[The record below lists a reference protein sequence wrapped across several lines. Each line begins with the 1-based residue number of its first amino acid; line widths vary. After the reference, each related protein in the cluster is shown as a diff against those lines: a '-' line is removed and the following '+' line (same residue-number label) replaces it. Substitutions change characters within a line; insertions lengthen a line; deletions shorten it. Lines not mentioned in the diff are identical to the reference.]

1 MCLLKEYDELFMQR
15 AISLARKGWGR
26 TDINPLVGAVVVK
39 DNRIIGQGF
48 HRKMGE
54 AHAEICALVDA
65 GTRAHNATLYVNLEP
80 CCCAGRTPP
89 CVEAIIDAQIKRVV
103 IGMIDPNPAVNG
115 MGVEILKGHNIAITL
130 HILEQEAKGLN
141 MWYEKYITTRVPY
154 IIVKVAT
161 SKDGKISKFKNK
173 YITSES
179 SRRFVHSLRSQV
191 SAVLVG
197 INTVVTDNP
206 YLTDRFV
213 GRNNP
218 ARVVIDPHL
227 KIPLK
232 SNFLQPGSRK
242 IIVTSRENDPGKIE
256 QLIAYGA
263 EIILFEGELFKTE
276 HIIQRLGR
284 LNIAS
289 VLVEG
294 GGEIFSQFYD
304 ERLYDEFY
312 LFMAPRETGEGLA
325 LADNILNE
333 VCSKDLTPVKIEEDL
348 LYHVYRN
355 H

>member
-1 MCLLKEYDELFMQR
+1 MQR

-26 TDINPLVGAVVVK
+26 TGINPLVGAVVVK

-54 AHAEICALVDA
+54 AHAEICALIDA

-89 CVEAIIDAQIKRVV
+89 CVETIIDAKIRRVV

-115 MGVEILKGHNIAITL
+115 MGIEILKNNNIGVAL
-130 HILEQEAKGLN
+130 HILEQEAKRLN
-141 MWYEKYITTRVPY
+141 AWYEKYITTRVPY

-161 SKDGKISKFKNK
+161 SKDGKISRFKNK

-197 INTVVTDNP
+197 INTVTTDNP
-206 YLTDRFV
+206 YLTDRLV

-227 KIPLK
+227 KIPLEC
-232 SNFLQPGSRK
+232 NFLKPDSRK
-242 IIVTSRENDPGKIE
+242 IIVTSRENDPSKIE

-263 EIILFEGELFKTE
+263 EIILFEGELFKPQE
-276 HIIQRLGR
+276 IIQRLGL

-289 VLVEG
+289 ILVEG
-294 GGEIFSQFYD
+294 GGDIFAQFYN
-304 ERLYDEFY
+304 EKLYDELY
-312 LFMAPRETGEGLA
+312 LFVAPHEIGQGLA

-333 VCSKDLTPVKIEEDL
+333 VCSKAVTPLKIEEDL
-348 LYHVYRN
+348 VYHVYRN

>member
-1 MCLLKEYDELFMQR
+1 MQR

-26 TDINPLVGAVVVK
+26 TGVNPLVGAVVVR

-54 AHAEICALVDA
+54 AHAEVCALTDA

-80 CCCAGRTPP
+80 CCCVGHTPP
-89 CVEAIIDAQIKRVV
+89 CVEAIIAAKIKRVV

-115 MGVEILKGHNIAITL
+115 MGVEILKNNNIAVAL
-130 HILEQEAKGLN
+130 HMLELEAKRLN
-141 MWYEKYITTRVPY
+141 VCYEKYITTRIPY

-161 SKDGKISKFKNK
+161 SKDGKISKFKEK
-173 YITSES
+173 YITSEP

-197 INTVVTDNP
+197 INTVVADNP
-206 YLTDRFV
+206 YLTDRLV

-218 ARVVIDPHL
+218 ARVLIDPHL
-227 KIPLK
+227 KISLK
-232 SNFLQPGSRK
+232 SNFLKPGSRK
-242 IIVTSRENDPGKIE
+242 IIVTSRENDPSKIE
-256 QLIAYGA
+256 QLIAHGA
-263 EIILFEGELFKTE
+263 EIILFEGEFFKPQE
-276 HIIQRLGR
+276 IVQRLGL

-289 VLVEG
+289 LLVEG
-294 GGEIFSQFYD
+294 GGEIFSQFYN
-304 ERLYDEFY
+304 EKLYDELY
-312 LFMAPRETGEGLA
+312 LFMAPHETGQGLA

-333 VCSKDLTPVKIEEDL
+333 VRSKDVTPLKIEEDL